1 MRPRI
6 FTVPFTRLGE
16 FPELDFGEDETLT
29 VRPLFSQDSVT
40 TNRFIERLS
49 AKALTDE
56 KIPEAKREA
65 MSQQIV
71 LDLMA
76 LCVIEWKLRDEKG
89 ASIAI
94 PKTPAD
100 LLALPAGLAGAFFT
114 FFSTYRGEEPNPTTG
129 S

>member
-6 FTVPFTRLGE
+6 FTVPFTRLGD
-16 FPELDFGEDETLT
+16 FPELDFEEDETLR

-40 TNRFIERLS
+40 TNGFIERLS

-56 KIPEAKREA
+56 TIPEAKREA